1 MNNEYTNKIPAFYSL
16 RSVSL
21 KLFSLISDRLNVS
34 TAYVTR
40 RGETA
45 MTVLSSYNREEEIIP
60 EGYSVEY
67 GGTYCRLIIMKDEG
81 MMHTADLTKDLITR
95 ELEVTS
101 QLNVKGFLGV
111 TLKDLEG
118 NVFGT
123 LCVMDRE
130 EKHFTEDDIN
140 YLKSMADLLSHIID
154 LDKTKYYMGFLS
166 VPIIP
171 ITSGI
176 SILSLQGIV
185 DENRSEQI
193 MGDVLQ
199 TAADQDIRYFI
210 VDLSKLIVQDDVF
223 PNVLIDMIHALQLMG
238 VDAIITGVTPAFAMS
253 QFNLI
258 NLENSD
264 TKFVTN
270 IKTALDYIGY
280 SLVEK

>member
-1 MNNEYTNKIPAFYSL
+1 
-16 RSVSL
+16 
-21 KLFSLISDRLNVS
+21 
-34 TAYVTR
+34 
-40 RGETA
+40 

-130 EKHFTEDDIN
+130 EKQFTEDDIN

-166 VPIIP
+166 VPTIP
-171 ITSGI
+171 ITSGV

-199 TAADQDIRYFI
+199 TAAEQDIRYFI
-210 VDLSKLIVQDDVF
+210 VDLSKLVVQDDVF
-223 PNVLIDMIHALQLMG
+223 PNVLINMIQALQLMG
-238 VDAIITGVTPAFAMS
+238 VDAIIMGVTPAFDMS
-253 QFNLI
+253 QFNHI
-258 NLENSD
+258 NHENSS

-270 IKTALDYIGY
+270 IKMALDYIGY
-280 SLVEK
+280 SLVAK

>member
-1 MNNEYTNKIPAFYSL
+1 
-16 RSVSL
+16 
-21 KLFSLISDRLNVS
+21 
-34 TAYVTR
+34 
-40 RGETA
+40 

-130 EKHFTEDDIN
+130 EKQFTEDDIN

-171 ITSGI
+171 ITSGV
-176 SILSLQGIV
+176 SILL
-185 DENRSEQI
+185 I

-199 TAADQDIRYFI
+199 TAAEQDIRYFI
-210 VDLSKLIVQDDVF
+210 VDLSKLVVQDDVF
-223 PNVLIDMIHALQLMG
+223 PNVLINMIQALQLMG
-238 VDAIITGVTPAFAMS
+238 VDAIIMGVTPAFAMS
-253 QFNLI
+253 QFNHI
-258 NLENSD
+258 NHENSS

-270 IKTALDYIGY
+270 IKMALDYIGY
-280 SLVEK
+280 SLVAK